1 VTRAI
6 IFGFI
11 FAGLLPGTAC
21 IAPLAR
27 TSANDPGL
35 ALEFGA
41 GLSEYHGHVFI
52 ADESAL
58 LGFRAHQVGDVNV
71 GPYGAARIG
80 YGFTR
85 DFGADLTL
93 AGAWGVPLQG
103 GGAWGGWLEAA
114 VGLKYRPFRSNNLFF
129 AEVGWPSLALGW
141 AGGFPMNRPEQWSVT
156 ARIGTGW
163 PEGIPETITLDWLA
177 GMLPPNGFQL
187 SLGRNLALGRGGMT
201 LMPQAGV
208 GVGFNWAPFKA
219 SLANV
224 TAGVSLRPSLRRR

>member
-1 VTRAI
+1 MRTAACVVA
-6 IFGFI
+6 
-11 FAGLLPGTAC
+11 AALLLGGAAC

-41 GLSEYHGHVFI
+41 GLSEYRGHVFT
-52 ADESAL
+52 ADSTAL
-58 LGFRAHQVGDVNV
+58 LGFRTVLRDVNV
-71 GPYGAARIG
+71 GPYAAARVG
-80 YGFTR
+80 YGFR
-85 DFGADLTL
+85 RGFGADLTI
-93 AGAWGVPLQG
+93 AGAWGAPLKR
-103 GGAWGGWLEAA
+103 GADWGGWLEAA
-114 VGLKYRPFRSNNLFF
+114 VGLKYRPFRTNNLFF

-163 PEGIPETITLDWLA
+163 PEGIPEEITLEWLA
-177 GMLPPNGFQL
+177 GMLPPSGFQL
-187 SLGRNLALGRGGMT
+187 SLGRNIALGRGRMT

-208 GVGFNWAPFKA
+208 GIGFNWSPLKA

-224 TAGVSLRPSLRRR
+224 TAGVSVSPSLRHR